1 MEVIRLVTEVFS
13 LAISENVVSGFSFCT
28 VPSGFW
34 R

>member
-1 MEVIRLVTEVFS
+1 MLVTEAFS
-13 LAISENVVSGFSFCT
+13 LAMSEKVVSGFSFCT